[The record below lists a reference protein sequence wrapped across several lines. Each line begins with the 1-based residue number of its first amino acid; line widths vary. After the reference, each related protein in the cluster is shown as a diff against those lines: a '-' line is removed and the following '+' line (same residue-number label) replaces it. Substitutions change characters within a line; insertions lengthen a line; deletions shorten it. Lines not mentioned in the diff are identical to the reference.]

1 MFNNFNYSFP
11 NYMQP
16 APPKTNIEYVNGVEG
31 ARAFPIPPN
40 SKVLLVDGDS
50 KTFFIKTTD
59 YEGKPT
65 LERYSYA
72 KYVEAPKDT
81 DYVTMAQF
89 NQLVD
94 QFNHFIANDKVG
106 GIKNESN
113 TDASANS

>member
-1 MFNNFNYSFP
+1 
-11 NYMQP
+11 MQP
-16 APPKTNIEYVNGVEG
+16 STPKTNIEYVNGVEG
-31 ARAFPIPPN
+31 ARAYPLPPN
-40 SKVLLVDGDS
+40 SKILLVDGDS

-65 LERYSYA
+65 LERYSYT

-106 GIKNESN
+106 GSN
-113 TDASANS
+113 DKSDSNVSAIG

>member
-1 MFNNFNYSFP
+1 
-11 NYMQP
+11 MQP
-16 APPKTNIEYVNGVEG
+16 STPKTNIEYVNGVEG
-31 ARAFPIPPN
+31 ARAYPIPPN
-40 SKVLLVDGDS
+40 SKILLVDGDS

-72 KYVEAPKDT
+72 KYVEVPKDT

-106 GIKNESN
+106 GSN
-113 TDASANS
+113 DKLDSNASAISES